1 MLYSQN
7 LNKLDD
13 FDFND
18 IAKQSDIY
26 AFLLNAGMHNFR
38 AKKLAGDA
46 SLREYYRIYAS
57 DGKTY
62 IMMDS
67 SQDIQSAM
75 SFDKIGHFLLKLSIS
90 APQIIAKNLKSGYLL
105 LEDLG
110 DAIYTPFIAINSQK
124 EEELYFA
131 AIDLLAHIQKSKLD
145 IEIADYSEI
154 SMNKEIDAF
163 LEWYVKLELSD
174 HLFES
179 AKSDLFNIFSH
190 LYSHLAELKPVIVLR
205 DFMADNLMWLPNR
218 TEINRVGVIDF
229 QDALLGSPAYDLVSL
244 LQDARRDVPTVLV
257 NKCLDRFIA
266 NTKVDNN
273 TFMNAY
279 YILGAQR
286 NLKIV
291 GYFHR
296 LNIKY
301 QKPKYLGYL
310 PRVWEHI
317 NLDLQQ
323 PIMAELNEW
332 FKKYAI
338 PKH

>member
-26 AFLLNAGMHNFR
+26 AFLLNSGMHNFR

-46 SLREYYRIYAS
+46 SLREYYRIFAS

-67 SQDIQSAM
+67 SQDIQSSMEFA
-75 SFDKIGHFLLKLSIS
+75 KIGHYLGEIGVS
-90 APQIIAKNLKSGYLL
+90 APQIIAKHLKAGYML

-110 DAIYTPFIAINSQK
+110 DAIYTPYIAQNSKQ
-124 EEELYFA
+124 EEELYFT
-131 AIDLLAHIQKSKLD
+131 AIDLLAQIQKASLSID
-145 IEIADYSEI
+145 IANYSEI

-163 LEWYVKLELSD
+163 LEWYVKVELTDSM
-174 HLFES
+174 FKA
-179 AKSDLFNIFSH
+179 AKADLFKIFTK
-190 LYSHLAELKPVIVLR
+190 LYSRLADLKPVIVLR
-205 DFMADNLMWLPNR
+205 DFMADNLIWLADR
-218 TEINRVGVIDF
+218 QETKRVGVIDF

-244 LQDARRDVPTVLV
+244 LQDARRDVPADLV
-257 NKCLDRFIA
+257 EKCIKRFVKNIGSDENK
-266 NTKVDNN
+266 
-273 TFMNAY
+273 FMDAY

-286 NLKIV
+286 NLKII

-317 NLDLQQ
+317 NLNLEE
-323 PIMAELNEW
+323 PVMAELNEW
-332 FKKYAI
+332 FEKYAI